1 MMGNR
6 LFGVLSCRVVW
17 VSFARGVPRAVTVAF
32 RFMTRRVTV
41 VCEPVSVV
49 CAVCL
54 CPRGRGR
61 GEAGAP
67 GYMCNYRNV
76 FRRRAHAPRPR
87 ARKPENRASAVAAAW
102 SAASATVR
110 HAPLRVN
117 YAPRPSDS
125 RHGAGRHT

>member
-1 MMGNR
+1 V
-6 LFGVLSCRVVW
+6 FCRVA
-17 VSFARGVPRAVTVAF
+17 SFGFARGVPRAVTVAF

-76 FRRRAHAPRPR
+76 FRRRAHAPR
-87 ARKPENRASAVAAAW
+87 
-102 SAASATVR
+102 ATPTGAEAGEQSVGR
-110 HAPLRVN
+110 RRRVV
-117 YAPRPSDS
+117 
-125 RHGAGRHT
+125 GR